1 MPNKSFSNKGKKS
14 FSEKAKNVF
23 NSIFFKTAAM
33 FVAFCIIPINIF
45 NYFNGYYY
53 RSVIINSEITDN
65 MLRSNVISDRI
76 SKVGSY
82 SEAESLGIVSTMS
95 DYAKLNDVRLR
106 IIDDNFTVIMDS
118 YSLDKGKTISK
129 SIIYQVFDTGE
140 VANIYNKNIR
150 SVESAS
156 PIFDSDKNIIGVALI
171 SSDISGI
178 DEMFIYEKERFQI
191 ISVSLS
197 FILIL
202 IILLFLY
209 IERRKYMQLNKSISS
224 IADGNTEIRLPEKA
238 GSFEYKATAA
248 SFNRILDNSAEVD
261 KALNAFVSNASH
273 ELKTPMTSMKL
284 IADSLLQEEDVPAEI
299 YRDFLKDI
307 ASEIDREKEII
318 DDLLMLTRMDNSVST
333 LNISLVNINTLV
345 ERMLKKLTP
354 LADEKNIEIVYESMR
369 DIEAEVDDIKLT
381 QVVTNLV
388 ENAIKYNVP
397 GGKVI
402 VTLNADI
409 DSFFLRIQ
417 DTGIGIPEEH
427 QKNIFQRFYR
437 VDKARSRETGG
448 TGLGLSIVDSII
460 SSHGG
465 QIKVVSKPVADGEKF
480 GETVFTIKIPLKHKK

>member
-1 MPNKSFSNKGKKS
+1 
-14 FSEKAKNVF
+14 
-23 NSIFFKTAAM
+23 
-33 FVAFCIIPINIF
+33 
-45 NYFNGYYY
+45 
-53 RSVIINSEITDN
+53 
-65 MLRSNVISDRI
+65 
-76 SKVGSY
+76 
-82 SEAESLGIVSTMS
+82 
-95 DYAKLNDVRLR
+95 
-106 IIDDNFTVIMDS
+106 
-118 YSLDKGKTISK
+118 
-129 SIIYQVFDTGE
+129 
-140 VANIYNKNIR
+140 
-150 SVESAS
+150 
-156 PIFDSDKNIIGVALI
+156 
-171 SSDISGI
+171 
-178 DEMFIYEKERFQI
+178 
-191 ISVSLS
+191 
-197 FILIL
+197 
-202 IILLFLY
+202 
-209 IERRKYMQLNKSISS
+209 MQLNKSISS
-224 IADGNTEIRLPEKA
+224 IADGNTEIRLSEKA

>member
-1 MPNKSFSNKGKKS
+1 MPDKSYSNNDKKS
-14 FSEKAKNVF
+14 FSVKIKNVF

-53 RSVIINSEITDN
+53 QSVIINSELTDN
-65 MLRSNVISDRI
+65 MLKSNVVADRI

-82 SEAESLGIVSTMS
+82 SEAESLGIVNSMS
-95 DYAKLNDVRLR
+95 DFARLNNIRLR
-106 IIDDNFTVIMDS
+106 IIDDNFSVIMDS
-118 YSLDKGKTISK
+118 YSLDNGKTISK
-129 SIIYQVFDTGE
+129 SIIYKAYGSGE
-140 VANIYNKNIR
+140 AANIYNKNTR

-156 PIFDSDKNIIGVALI
+156 PIFDSNNKIIGVALV
-171 SSDISGI
+171 SSDISDI
-178 DEMFIYEKERFQI
+178 DEMFLYEKERFQI
-191 ISVSLS
+191 ISVSIS

-202 IILLFLY
+202 IIILY
-209 IERRKYMQLNKSISS
+209 VYIIRRKYVQLDKSISS
-224 IADGNTEIRLPEKA
+224 IADGNTEIRLQ
-238 GSFEYKATAA
+238 
-248 SFNRILDNSAEVD
+248 DNSAEVD

-284 IADSLLQEEDVPAEI
+284 IADSLLQEEDVPADI
-299 YRDFLKDI
+299 YKDFLKDI

-318 DDLLMLTRMDNSVST
+318 DDLLMLTRMDNSVSS

-345 ERMLKKLTP
+345 EVMLKKLTP
-354 LADEKNIEIVYESMR
+354 IADEKNIEIVYESMR
-369 DIEAEVDDIKLT
+369 NIEAEVDDIKLT

-427 QKNIFQRFYR
+427 QKHIFQRFYR

-448 TGLGLSIVDSII
+448 TGLGLSIVDSIV
-460 SSHGG
+460 SGHGG
-465 QIKVVSKPVADGEKF
+465 QIKVVSKPAADGEKF

>member
-1 MPNKSFSNKGKKS
+1 MPDKSYSNNDKKS
-14 FSEKAKNVF
+14 FSVKIKNVF

-53 RSVIINSEITDN
+53 QSVIINSELTDN
-65 MLRSNVISDRI
+65 MLKSNVVADRI

-82 SEAESLGIVSTMS
+82 SEAESLGIVNSMS
-95 DYAKLNDVRLR
+95 DFARLNNIRLR
-106 IIDDNFTVIMDS
+106 IIDDNFSVIMDS
-118 YSLDKGKTISK
+118 YSLDNGKTISK
-129 SIIYQVFDTGE
+129 SIIYKAYGSGE
-140 VANIYNKNIR
+140 AANIYNKNTR

-156 PIFDSDKNIIGVALI
+156 PIFDSNNKIIGVALV
-171 SSDISGI
+171 SSDISDI
-178 DEMFIYEKERFQI
+178 DEMFLYEKERFQI
-191 ISVSLS
+191 ISVSIS

-202 IILLFLY
+202 IIILY
-209 IERRKYMQLNKSISS
+209 VYIIRRKYVQLDKSISS
-224 IADGNTEIRLPEKA
+224 IADGNTEIRLQENS
-238 GSFEYKATAA
+238 GSFEYKVTAA
-248 SFNRILDNSAEVD
+248 SFNRIMDNSAEVD

-284 IADSLLQEEDVPAEI
+284 IADSLLQEEDVPADI
-299 YRDFLKDI
+299 YKDFLKDI

-318 DDLLMLTRMDNSVST
+318 DDLLMLTRMDNSVSS

-345 ERMLKKLTP
+345 EVMLKKLTP
-354 LADEKNIEIVYESMR
+354 IADEKNIEIVYESMR
-369 DIEAEVDDIKLT
+369 NIEAEVDDIKLT

-427 QKNIFQRFYR
+427 QKHIFQRFYR

-448 TGLGLSIVDSII
+448 TGLGLSIVDSIV
-460 SSHGG
+460 SGHGG
-465 QIKVVSKPVADGEKF
+465 QIKVVSKPAADGEKF

>member
-129 SIIYQVFDTGE
+129 SIIYQAFDTGE

-318 DDLLMLTRMDNSVST
+318 DDLLMLTRMDNSIST

-345 ERMLKKLTP
+345 ER
-354 LADEKNIEIVYESMR
+354 
-369 DIEAEVDDIKLT
+369 KLT